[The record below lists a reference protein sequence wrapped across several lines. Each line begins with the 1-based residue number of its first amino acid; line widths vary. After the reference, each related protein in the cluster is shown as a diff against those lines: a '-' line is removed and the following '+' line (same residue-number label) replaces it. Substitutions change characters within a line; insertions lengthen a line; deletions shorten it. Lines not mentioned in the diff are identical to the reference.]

1 MTKPIF
7 CNMPTDQGYKYVNIS
22 NIASIDSINNK
33 TFVTLNVK
41 NKENIYI
48 SFFVNL
54 DWGWL
59 TGEINR
65 LLAN

>member
-41 NKENIYI
+41 DKENIYI

-54 DWGWL
+54 QQ
-59 TGEINR
+59 I
-65 LLAN
+65 